1 MIPSVTTTCTSSAHP
16 AGSSADPKCRVDMF
30 SKPAGQN
37 TSAII
42 CIDIYSRQASAVEG
56 ICCMAERF
64 DRIWHNARLATV
76 RGDLADLGVIER
88 GVIAARDGRIA
99 FAGDRSDFPSGAD
112 AAERIDCA
120 GRWITPGLVD
130 CHTHLVFG
138 GNRAQEFELRLQGA
152 SYEEI
157 ARAGGG
163 IVSTVAATRASSEAE
178 LVASALPRLDA
189 LIGEGVTTVEIKSG
203 YGLNTETEMRQLSAA
218 RAVGRNRPVTIRTT
232 FLGAHALPAE
242 ADGDKDRYID
252 LVCREMLPA
261 VAQAGL
267 ADAVDGFME
276 GIAFS
281 GDQTAR
287 VFRVAKALGLPVKL
301 HADQLS
307 NLGGAALA
315 SEFSALSADHLEHTD
330 HAGVAAMARA
340 DTVAVLLPGA
350 FYFIRETTKPPVE
363 LFRTHGVNMALATDC
378 NPGSSP
384 LTSLLLAMNM
394 GATLF
399 RMTVA
404 ECLAGVTREGAR
416 ALGVFGETGTLEAG
430 KWCDL
435 AIWDINRPAEL
446 IYRMGFN
453 PLHSR
458 VWKGR

>member
-1 MIPSVTTTCTSSAHP
+1 
-16 AGSSADPKCRVDMF
+16 
-30 SKPAGQN
+30 
-37 TSAII
+37 
-42 CIDIYSRQASAVEG
+42 
-56 ICCMAERF
+56 MAERF
-64 DRIWHNARLATV
+64 DRIWHNARLASL
-76 RGDLADLGVIER
+76 RADQPDLGVIDE
-88 GVIAARDGRIA
+88 GVIAARDGRIV
-99 FAGDRSDFPSGAD
+99 FAGDRSDFSSDAD

-138 GNRAQEFELRLQGA
+138 GNRAHEFELRLKGA

-178 LVASALPRLDA
+178 LIASALPRLDA
-189 LIGEGVTTVEIKSG
+189 LIGEGVTTLEIKSG
-203 YGLNTETEMRQLSAA
+203 YGLKTETEMRQLSAA
-218 RAVGRNRPVTIRTT
+218 RALGGNRPITIRTS
-232 FLGAHALPAE
+232 FLGAHALPPE

-261 VAQAGL
+261 VARAAL
-267 ADAVDGFME
+267 ADAVDAFME
-276 GIAFS
+276 SIAFS
-281 GDQTAR
+281 GEQTAR
-287 VFRVAKALGLPVKL
+287 VFRAAKALGLPVKL

-330 HAGVAAMARA
+330 QAGVAAMARA
-340 DTVAVLLPGA
+340 GTVAVLLPGA

-416 ALGVFGETGTLEAG
+416 ALGILGETGTLEAG

-435 AIWDINRPAEL
+435 AIWSIDRPAEL

-453 PLHSR
+453 PLHRR
-458 VWKGR
+458 VWRGQ

>member
-1 MIPSVTTTCTSSAHP
+1 MYRHIDAPVKLTP
-16 AGSSADPKCRVDMF
+16 PKGN
-30 SKPAGQN
+30 A
-37 TSAII
+37 
-42 CIDIYSRQASAVEG
+42 
-56 ICCMAERF
+56 MAERF
-64 DRIWHNARLATV
+64 DRIWHNARLASL
-76 RGDLADLGVIER
+76 RADQPDLGVIEH
-88 GVIAARDGRIA
+88 GVIAARDGRIV
-99 FAGDRSDFPSGAD
+99 FAGNRSDFSSDAD

-138 GNRAQEFELRLQGA
+138 GNRAHEFELRLQGA

-163 IVSTVAATRASSEAE
+163 IVSTVAATRASNEAE
-178 LVASALPRLDA
+178 LVAGALPRLDA
-189 LIGEGVTTVEIKSG
+189 LIGEGVTTLEIKSG
-203 YGLNTETEMRQLSAA
+203 YGLNTETEKRQLSAA
-218 RAVGRNRPVTIRTT
+218 RALGRKRPITIRTS
-232 FLGAHALPAE
+232 FLGAHALPPE
-242 ADGDKDRYID
+242 ADGGKDRYIE

-261 VAQAGL
+261 IAHAGL
-267 ADAVDGFME
+267 ADAVDAFME

-287 VFRVAKALGLPVKL
+287 LFRAAKAIGLPVKL

-330 HAGVAAMARA
+330 QAGVAAMARA
-340 DTVAVLLPGA
+340 GTVAVLLPGA
-350 FYFIRETTKPPVE
+350 FYFIRETIKPPVE
-363 LFRTHGVNMALATDC
+363 LFRAHGVNMALATDC

-416 ALGVFGETGTLEAG
+416 ALGVLGETGTLEAG

-435 AIWDINRPAEL
+435 AIWNIDRPAEL
-446 IYRMGFN
+446 IYRIGFN

-458 VWKGR
+458 VWRGQ

>member
-1 MIPSVTTTCTSSAHP
+1 MV
-16 AGSSADPKCRVDMF
+16 
-30 SKPAGQN
+30 
-37 TSAII
+37 
-42 CIDIYSRQASAVEG
+42 
-56 ICCMAERF
+56 ERF
-64 DRIWHNARLATV
+64 DRIWLNARLATV
-76 RGDLADLGVIER
+76 RQDMPGLGVIED
-88 GVIAARDGRIA
+88 GLIASREGRIA
-99 FAGDRSDFPSGAD
+99 FAGSRADFPSNAD
-112 AAERIDCA
+112 AVERIDCA

-138 GNRAQEFELRLQGA
+138 GNRAHEFELRLQGA

-163 IVSTVAATRASSEAE
+163 IVSTVAATRAAGEVE
-178 LVASALPRLDA
+178 LIAGALPRLDT
-189 LIGEGVTTVEIKSG
+189 LIGEGVTTLEIKSG

-218 RAVGRNRPVTIRTT
+218 RALGRSRPVTIRTS
-232 FLGAHALPAE
+232 FLGAHALPVE

-267 ADAVDGFME
+267 ADAVDAFME

-287 VFRVAKALGLPVKL
+287 VFRAAQALGLPVKL

-315 SEFSALSADHLEHTD
+315 SGFSALSADHLEHTD
-330 HAGVAAMARA
+330 EAGAAAMARA
-340 DTVAVLLPGA
+340 GTVAVLLPGA
-350 FYFIRETTKPPVE
+350 FYFIRETMKPPVE

-384 LTSLLLAMNM
+384 LTSLLLVMNM

-416 ALGVFGETGTLEAG
+416 ALGVLDETGTLEAG

-435 AIWDINRPAEL
+435 AIWDVELPAEL
-446 IYRMGFN
+446 VYRMGFN
-453 PLHSR
+453 PLYGR
-458 VWKGR
+458 VWRGQ